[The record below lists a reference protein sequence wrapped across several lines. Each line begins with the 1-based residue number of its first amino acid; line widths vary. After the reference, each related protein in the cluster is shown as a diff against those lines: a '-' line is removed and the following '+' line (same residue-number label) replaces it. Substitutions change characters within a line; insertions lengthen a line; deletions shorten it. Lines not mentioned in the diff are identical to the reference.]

1 MTSVPSHGAHR
12 FRILPTTHYGRLACR
27 FAIAGVAAMLVTP
40 LVALIPW
47 VRYVA
52 TPLGYS
58 LAFAG
63 AVLGGVFAL
72 IAIIRD
78 KERAVGV
85 FAATVPL
92 ALYFVLI
99 VAEVVVGGQ
108 H

>member
-1 MTSVPSHGAHR
+1 MTSVPSHNSHPFR
-12 FRILPTTHYGRLACR
+12 FLPTTNYGRLACR
-27 FAIAGVAAMLVTP
+27 FAIAGVAASLVTP
-40 LVALIPW
+40 LLALIPS

-52 TPLGYS
+52 APLGYS

-78 KERAVGV
+78 KERALGV

-92 ALYFVLI
+92 ALYMALI
-99 VAEVVVGGQ
+99 VAEVIVGGQ